1 MNPVRQGY
9 YHRRSKFG
17 AGGVMHFLHSL
28 HPAALLQNS
37 FALLKGCSSFMKI
50 LLKHF
55 NNFRCFM
62 VELPSLG

>member
-1 MNPVRQGY
+1 
-9 YHRRSKFG
+9 
-17 AGGVMHFLHSL
+17 MHFLHSL